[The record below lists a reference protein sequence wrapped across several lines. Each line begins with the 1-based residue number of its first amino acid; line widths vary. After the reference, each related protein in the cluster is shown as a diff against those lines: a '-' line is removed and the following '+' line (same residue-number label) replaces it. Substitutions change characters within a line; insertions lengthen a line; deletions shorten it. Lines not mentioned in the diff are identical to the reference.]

1 MKTSIKYI
9 LAAGLAIA
17 LLGACNKQSAD
28 IPAPAGLVTVSVSLP
43 QFTRVAATD
52 RESAAGLSWTWE
64 EGDELNV
71 IGKTSSVFTIDEGF
85 TANKA
90 TFTGAPVKGDSFDI
104 IYPGSFAAPAA
115 MESMAFAEQAQKD
128 ASAKDHLQYFAL
140 LQGVTSL
147 ESFEFSQAW
156 AGANGATIKLGGV
169 LKITATLPAET
180 VEVTKLSVKASAP
193 VFHADNG
200 ETMTD
205 VLAVTFEDSVLPE
218 SKTLTAWLT
227 TSWHDTP
234 IPAGTVLSFCAAAGD
249 FTWYNDVQLDA
260 EKTILSGAVN
270 TITLDASGWYN
281 TGRYTGGAGTEIS
294 PWIITKPEQMLFIN
308 EDLKAGEIR
317 YYKLGADIDMSGI
330 ADWVPVNYADPY
342 DKKID
347 FDGAGHTIS
356 GFRCDYPTYPSF
368 FGVLYGKCHDVTF
381 TDALITGT
389 TKSGCGILG
398 GYCGTGANEGEVYN
412 VHVQGKVDF
421 TGNKTGIGGM
431 FGNVGNGY
439 IHSSSADV
447 IVVSGKNYV
456 GGLFGLDGD
465 HCVVEDCWTSGSV
478 TGNQRVG
485 GIAGGLI
492 KKGSVIRNC
501 YSTSEVSASFC
512 IGGIAGHCNLDQK
525 SGTPEE
531 TRPENV
537 IEKCIAWNT
546 SIYALTVTPGDKS
559 HYSGGAI
566 AGFTSRYNYLT
577 DGMRK
582 ADLSFQEYSDLFG
595 LYDQEN
601 ASPDTPLVVN
611 EVEGATY
618 NYPYHGKAASAGA
631 TLSQVAQSIG
641 WSADKWDFSGDVP
654 VLK

>member
-1 MKTSIKYI
+1 MKTSIKHI
-9 LAAGLAIA
+9 LAAVLVTA
-17 LLGACNKQSAD
+17 LSVACNKQPAD
-28 IPAPAGLVTVSVSLP
+28 IPAPAERVTVSVSLP
-43 QFTRVAATD
+43 QLTKVAAAD
-52 RESAAGLSWTWE
+52 REGAAGLSWSWE
-64 EGDELNV
+64 EGDEIIV
-71 IGKTSSVFTIDEGF
+71 IGKTSSVLTIDEGF
-85 TANKA
+85 TARKA
-90 TFTGAPVKGDSFDI
+90 TFTGSPVKGDSFDI
-104 IYPGSFAAPAA
+104 IYPGSFTSPAA
-115 MESMAFAEQAQKD
+115 MEAMTFADQAQKD

-140 LQGVTSL
+140 LQGLPSFGD
-147 ESFEFSQAW
+147 FEFSQAW
-156 AGANGATIKLGGV
+156 AGANGASIRQGGV

-180 VEVTKLSVKASAP
+180 IEVTKFSVKASSP
-193 VFHADNG
+193 IFHADNG

-205 VLAVTFEDSVLPE
+205 ALSVTFEDSKLPE
-218 SKTLTAWLT
+218 SKTITAWLT

-234 IPAGTVLSFCAAAGD
+234 IPAGTVLSFSAAAGD
-249 FTWYNDVQLDA
+249 FTWFNDVKVEE

-270 TITLDASGWYN
+270 TIALDASGWYN

-308 EDLKAGEIR
+308 EDLKAGELR
-317 YYKLGADIDMSGI
+317 CYKLGADIDMSGI
-330 ADWVPVNYADPY
+330 DDWVPLNYASPY
-342 DKKID
+342 DRPID
-347 FDGAGHTIS
+347 FDGAGHTIT
-356 GFRCDYPTYPSF
+356 GFHCDYPDYPSF
-368 FGVLYGKCHDVTF
+368 FGVLYGKCHDVIF
-381 TDALITGT
+381 RDALINGT

-398 GYCGTGANEGEVYN
+398 GYCGTGDYAGEVYN

-431 FGNVGNGY
+431 FGNVDNGY

-447 IVVSGKNYV
+447 IVISTKNYV
-456 GGLFGLDGD
+456 GGLFGLDGAV
-465 HCVVEDCWTSGSV
+465 CVVEDCWTSGSV

-492 KKGSVIRNC
+492 KEKSVIRNC
-501 YSTSEVSASFC
+501 YSMSEVSANFC

-525 SGTPEE
+525 SGSPEE
-531 TRPENV
+531 SHPDNV
-537 IEKCIAWNT
+537 IEKCIAWNS
-546 SIYALTVTPGDKS
+546 SIFALTVTPGDKS

-611 EVEGATY
+611 VVEGASY
-618 NYPYHGKAASAGA
+618 NYPYHGKAAPAGA

-654 VLK
+654 VLR